1 MGIGMSDSPERVNH
15 AHAHRTNSREQA
27 AGGSHQERK
36 AKPETQSQLRQ
47 DQRRKQAVERH
58 SEPGD
63 YRRGKKKS
71 KSAADE
77 SDDHGLGEN
86 QEEHGTIRKSNGL
99 QDGELRRAFADG
111 DGHGVASHEEERKEN
126 DAADGKDE
134 EFNVA
139 KLLGETCGESGFG
152 LGLGLI
158 RRVGKLFVNGLGD
171 ADGIV
176 GAVKLKHVPAD
187 LALDE
192 GRHTFVKIFPLKPEL
207 AFIAAGFVAVINA
220 IEVEIP
226 GAVRAIERI
235 LDGDAIA
242 HFPSKALRGSRAD
255 YRSLAVLD
263 EILPLI
269 FGHDELAHY
278 LAVVFDVNGKLREE
292 IFLLDVHAAEPIV
305 VSDGLDALNRQ
316 DFVAVRDGHGLNQPD
331 PVGNY
336 QTVGAGNFRA
346 AAESALHHGEKHEEN
361 QRDGEGANGK
371 DQTNLLA
378 KEIGEDEPAKFHA
391 APPAMTVCGEALP
404 STRMPFSRCRVV

>member
-1 MGIGMSDSPERVNH
+1 MGIAMSDPPQCVDH
-15 AHAHRTNSREQA
+15 AHAHRANSREQA
-27 AGGSHQERK
+27 AGGSNQERETQS
-36 AKPETQSQLRQ
+36 ETQSQLRQ
-47 DQRRKQAVERH
+47 NQWGQQAVESRAH
-58 SEPGD
+58 TWNGSSGENKSE
-63 YRRGKKKS
+63 R
-71 KSAADE
+71 AADE
-77 SDDHGLGEN
+77 SDYHRFGKN
-86 QEEHGTIRKSNGL
+86 QEQYRTIRKSNGL
-99 QDGELRRAFADG
+99 QDGELRRTFADG
-111 DGHGVASHEEERKEN
+111 DRHSIAGHEKKRKEN

-139 KLLGETCGESGFG
+139 KLLGETGGESGFG
-152 LGLGLI
+152 LGLGLS
-158 RRVGKLFVNGLGD
+158 RRVGELPVNGLGN

-207 AFIAAGFVAVINA
+207 AFIAARLIAVINA
-220 IEVEIP
+220 IEIEIP
-226 GAVRAIERI
+226 GAVGAIKRI
-235 LDGDAIA
+235 LDGDTVA
-242 HFPSKALRGSRAD
+242 HFPSEALRGSRAD
-255 YRSLAVLD
+255 YRSLAILD

-269 FGHDELAHY
+269 FGHDELAHH
-278 LAVVFDVNGKLREE
+278 LAVVFNVNGKLREE
-292 IFLLDVHAAEPIV
+292 IFLLDVHAAKPIV
-305 VSDGLDALNRQ
+305 VGDGLDALNRQ

-336 QTVGAGNFRA
+336 QTVGTGNFRT